1 MRGDPSVN
9 LLKLVPA
16 IKVLFSN
23 KVTHLSHLLTTVS
36 GSSNVFIYFL
46 KHRSE
51 VTMKMIIVSE
61 SDNQMHLND
70 KIDCFASFGI
80 CDDIDTLTFWLSR
93 WWNAQIAPTTNTYN
107 HKHVCNQLNFCS
119 GLHGSLSDDRVL
131 WQASDIHRDGKHD
144 GGKKTCWGC
153 SLMTTMVI
161 SLWSLWSSRF
171 PWLVS
176 TQPEACIGLQSGG
189 TTICMWAQFKS
200 QRLWQ
205 NQDPVKIFLSLVTTR
220 FKM

>member
-1 MRGDPSVN
+1 MTTMRIKKALKSIRAALLIIKDSVWLLNFCQKWRNTPTKVRGVPSVN

-61 SDNQMHLND
+61 SDNQMHLTD
-70 KIDCFASFGI
+70 KIDCFTTFGI

-107 HKHVCNQLNFCS
+107 QKHV
-119 GLHGSLSDDRVL
+119 
-131 WQASDIHRDGKHD
+131 
-144 GGKKTCWGC
+144 
-153 SLMTTMVI
+153 
-161 SLWSLWSSRF
+161 WS
-171 PWLVS
+171 
-176 TQPEACIGLQSGG
+176 
-189 TTICMWAQFKS
+189 
-200 QRLWQ
+200 
-205 NQDPVKIFLSLVTTR
+205 
-220 FKM
+220 